1 MRRIALIL
9 AALAIP
15 LAAGC
20 GGDEDDGGNGTQAA
34 DAGGG
39 QTIQVSATE
48 FAFDPSDISAE
59 PGDITFELT
68 NDGGAPHALEIE
80 GNGVEESSDTING
93 GESTSLSVN
102 LEDGTY
108 EIYCPVGDHRDRGM
122 VGTLTVGAGGAGGG
136 GTTTD
141 GGTMTDGDTQT
152 EHDET
157 ETEHEDEDD
166 DDNSGSGSSGS
177 GGSGY

>member
-1 MRRIALIL
+1 MRFLALLL

-20 GGDEDDGGNGTQAA
+20 GGDEDDGGNGAQAT
-34 DAGGG
+34 DGGG
-39 QTIQVSATE
+39 AQTIQVSATE
-48 FAFDPSDISAE
+48 FAFDPSDIAAE
-59 PGDITFELT
+59 PGEVTFELT

-80 GNGVEESSDTING
+80 GNGVEESSDTIDG
-93 GESTSLSVN
+93 GDSTSLTVD

-122 VGTLTVGAGGAGGG
+122 VGTLTVGGSAGAGGG

-141 GGTMTDGDTQT
+141 G
-152 EHDET
+152 ET
-157 ETEHEDEDD
+157 ETEHSGTETEHGETETEDGDD
-166 DDNSGSGSSGS
+166 DDSGSGS
-177 GGSGY
+177 GSGY

>member
-1 MRRIALIL
+1 MRRLALLL

-20 GGDEDDGGNGTQAA
+20 GGEEDDGGNGAQAT
-34 DAGGG
+34 DGGAA
-39 QTIQVSATE
+39 QTIQISATD

-59 PGDITFELT
+59 AGEITFELT

-80 GNGVEESSDTING
+80 GEGVEESSETINAG
-93 GESTSLSVN
+93 DSTSLTVD
-102 LEDGTY
+102 LDEGTY
-108 EIYCPVGDHRDRGM
+108 EIYCPVGDHKDRGM
-122 VGTLTVGAGGAGGG
+122 VGTLTVGSGAGAGGG

-141 GGTMTDGDTQT
+141 GETET

-157 ETEHEDEDD
+157 ETEHDETETEDEDD
-166 DDNSGSGSSGS
+166 SGS
-177 GGSGY
+177 GGGY